1 MIIMIK
7 YTHIVIHYSE
17 LGIKKGNRSKFESQ
31 LIRNISHSLEPH
43 VLMVHRRYGIVVCV
57 LKEDLKE
64 KDLKEI
70 EKKLSQVIGIS
81 FFAFVVACKK
91 EINDIAN
98 SVFNLIKE
106 KEFASFKINSRRSNK
121 QFPYSSQQI
130 NEIIG
135 AKVVELFSKKVNLDK
150 PDLEIFI
157 EVTEK
162 EVFVYSK
169 KHSGV
174 CGLPIGS
181 SGTVICSL
189 SGGID
194 SPVSAYYLMTRGCK
208 VVFVHILSGNLQV
221 NSLKSKIYKL
231 CETLSKFQNSAKL
244 YVVPF
249 SEIQK
254 QIITFVPADYRMIV
268 YRRYMLKII
277 NQIAKKENA
286 KAIVTGDS
294 VGQVASQTLDNL
306 LCIYDASSLPI
317 LSPLIGLNKEQIISV
332 AKKIGTYDLSILP
345 YPDCCSF
352 MVDKHPQTKAKL
364 DFVIDLEKN
373 IVDSD
378 KLIFD
383 AISKTELIKISKNQ
397 ENL

>member
-1 MIIMIK
+1 MTK

-17 LGIKKGNRSKFESQ
+17 IGIKKGNRSKFEGQ
-31 LIRNISHSLEPH
+31 LIKNINFVLEPY
-43 VLMVHRRYGIVVCV
+43 VLKTNRRYGIVVCL
-57 LKEDLKE
+57 LKEGLLE
-64 KDLKEI
+64 KQIEEI
-70 EKKLSQVIGIS
+70 SKKLSDIIGIA

-91 EINDIAN
+91 EISDICDC
-98 SVFNLIKE
+98 VFGLINE
-106 KEFASFKINSRRSNK
+106 KEFETFKVNSRRSNK
-121 QFPYSSQQI
+121 QFPYTSQKI
-130 NEIIG
+130 NELVG
-135 AKVVELFSKKVNLDK
+135 AEVIKKYKKKVNLDK

-157 EVTEK
+157 EVTET
-162 EVFVYSK
+162 EIFVYTK
-169 KHSGV
+169 KTPGL
-174 CGLPIGS
+174 CGLPTGS

-208 VVFVHILSGNLQV
+208 VVFVHILSGTLDV
-221 NSLKSKIYKL
+221 SSLKSKIYKL
-231 CETLSKFQNSAKL
+231 CEVLSKYQNFAKL

-249 SEIQK
+249 SDIQK
-254 QIITFVPADYRMIV
+254 QIITFVPADYRMII

-306 LCIYDASSLPI
+306 LCIYDSSKLPI
-317 LSPLIGLNKEQIISV
+317 LTPLIGLNKEEIISV
-332 AKKIGTYDLSILP
+332 SKKIGTYDLSILP

>member
-1 MIIMIK
+1 MTK

-31 LIRNISHSLEPH
+31 LIRNISQSLDQY
-43 VLMVHRRYGIVVCV
+43 VLKVHRRYGIVVCI

-64 KDLKEI
+64 KDLEDIKN
-70 EKKLSQVIGIS
+70 KLSQVIGIS

-91 EINDIAN
+91 EISEIT
-98 SVFNLIKE
+98 SCVFDLIKE
-106 KEFASFKINSRRSNK
+106 KEFTSFKINSRRSNK

-135 AKVVELFSKKVNLDK
+135 AEVVKHFSKKVDLTK

-157 EVTEK
+157 EVTET
-162 EVFVYSK
+162 EVFVYTEK
-169 KHSGV
+169 NKGV

-221 NSLKSKIYKL
+221 NSLKSKIFKI

-268 YRRYMLKII
+268 YRRYMLKIMCE
-277 NQIAKKENA
+277 IAKKENA

-306 LCIYDASSLPI
+306 ACIYDASTLPI
-317 LSPLIGLNKEQIISV
+317 FSPLIGLNKEEIISV
-332 AKKIGTYDLSILP
+332 AKKIGTYELSILP

-364 DFVIDLEKN
+364 KDVLLFEKN
-373 IVDSD
+373 ILDSS
-378 KLIFD
+378 KLILD
-383 AISKTELIKISKNQ
+383 AVVNADCKKISVKD
-397 ENL
+397 